1 MHKREEKQLYIND
14 KLQGMIKPIN
24 DNIIEVVGLP
34 LTSNGF
40 TMYLDNDMAVGDY
53 KAYTTLY
60 RTMGEQVYQYSNN
73 GSIYVEPEPIPEP
86 EPYVPTEEELA
97 EIERQNKIADI
108 NSQIAI
114 LKDELSKTDYQII
127 KGYEFVLVGEV
138 CDEYDYVAL
147 HEQKES
153 YRAKVELLEEELK
166 LV

>member
-1 MHKREEKQLYIND
+1 MYIND

-60 RTMGEQVYQYSNN
+60 RTIGEQVYQYSNN

-86 EPYVPTEEELA
+86 EPYIPTEEELA
-97 EIERQNKIADI
+97 EIEKQNKISELQ
-108 NSQIAI
+108 SQISLLENKLFSEDYI
-114 LKDELSKTDYQII
+114 IIKLYELS
-127 KGYEFVLVGEV
+127 LVGETSN
-138 CDEYDYVAL
+138 EYNVQSL
-147 HEQKES
+147 HEERDAIRIQINDLQS
-153 YRAKVELLEEELK
+153 QINVLK
-166 LV
+166 G

>member
-1 MHKREEKQLYIND
+1 MYIND

-53 KAYTTLY
+53 KDYTTLY
-60 RTMGEQVYQYSNN
+60 RTIGEQAYQYSND
-73 GSIYVEPEPIPEP
+73 GSIYVEPEPIPIP

-97 EIERQNKIADI
+97 EIERQNKIAQI
-108 NSQIAI
+108 QSQIEA
-114 LKDELSKTDYQII
+114 LKVELGKTDYQIT
-127 KGYEFVLVGEV
+127 KGYEFVLAGEV
-138 CDEYDYVAL
+138 CEEYDYVAL
-147 HEQKES
+147 HKQKSEL
-153 YRAKVELLEEELK
+153 RAQVDALEEELK